1 MGHRGIVKRA
11 GSRLHPARGCS
22 QIIKRVLAERL
33 FKSFDIIVKEEFMLS
48 GLNFQPAR
56 FGLWPAIF
64 VLFIISV
71 PVLAHHSFQAEYDAA
86 KPLTLTGTVTKLEWT
101 NPHARFYV
109 EVKDPSGKVTTWN
122 FELASPNVLRRLG
135 WNRDM
140 MKPGDVVTVKGHR
153 AKDDSTWANANSVT
167 LSDGRTM
174 SAGSSADEASAAP
187 TSK

>member
-1 MGHRGIVKRA
+1 MLPR
-11 GSRLHPARGCS
+11 
-22 QIIKRVLAERL
+22 IIL
-33 FKSFDIIVKEEFMLS
+33 
-48 GLNFQPAR
+48 QPAKL
-56 FGLWPAIF
+56 GLLPLVVLYSSFSLPA
-64 VLFIISV
+64 
-71 PVLAHHSFQAEYDAA
+71 LAHHSFQAEYDAG

-109 EVKDPSGKVTTWN
+109 DVKDAGGKVTTWN

-167 LSDGRTM
+167 LPDGRTM
-174 SAGSSADEASAAP
+174 NAGSSADESAAP
-187 TSK
+187 ASK

>member
-1 MGHRGIVKRA
+1 MF
-11 GSRLHPARGCS
+11 SR
-22 QIIKRVLAERL
+22 
-33 FKSFDIIVKEEFMLS
+33 F
-48 GLNFQPAR
+48 NFQRAA
-56 FGLWPAIF
+56 FALFAISMP
-64 VLFIISV
+64 L
-71 PVLAHHSFQAEYDAA
+71 LAHHSFQAEYDAG

-109 EVKDPSGKVTTWN
+109 DVKDASGKVTSWN

-167 LSDGRTM
+167 LPDGRTM
-174 SAGSSADEASAAP
+174 SAGSSADEAAAAP